1 MEKHHP
7 NPIASASGCTTAMA
21 AAPPRHLTMLQAPWA
36 VADRWTFKS
45 VSSVLVIWEFAVS
58 HTVGEKSA
66 VEKLTVKVLAVVI
79 PVRNCMRIITEIC
92 FANVSYRPH
101 HGTSTNILSVSSGLI
116 HSRVYPMS

>member
-1 MEKHHP
+1 
-7 NPIASASGCTTAMA
+7 
-21 AAPPRHLTMLQAPWA
+21 MLHAPWA

-92 FANVSYRPH
+92 FANVSCRLY